1 MFDPMRNNGSTAA
14 EIPQASVVEGAQNT
28 SNQQNEVHSFHQS
41 YGGAR
46 STRVRRRRQRRSAL
60 VGRSHKELSVASNR
74 QLEKYKKWRS
84 DYQDQARRSLSEAF
98 VAARVYN
105 YDYNSMEDVIDG
117 FAEQDGD
124 ADEGEV
130 EYSSDRSCLLS
141 SSSSL
146 RSMSQNTRPHPF
158 PEGAKYPPGCN
169 VSSKDAVVYH
179 AEH

>member
-1 MFDPMRNNGSTAA
+1 MFEPMRNNGSTAA

-46 STRVRRRRQRRSAL
+46 STRVRRRRQRRSA
-60 VGRSHKELSVASNR
+60 RSHEELSVASNR

-117 FAEQDGD
+117 FSEQEGD

-169 VSSKDAVVYH
+169 VSWKDAVVYH